1 MKIGT
6 GYVREIIKTNRVMKI
21 DLKPNELVVKAGDT
35 QHLDDE
41 KKVGGKLIL
50 TNQRIY
56 FHSPE
61 NREFS
66 MEIMPSEIEEVM
78 CFNTSFFSSNG
89 LNIITKEGKELK
101 FKIKKRNAWSK
112 AINQMY

>member
-1 MKIGT
+1 MK
-6 GYVREIIKTNRVMKI
+6 YVKLIEKPVVMKI

-35 QHLDDE
+35 KHLDDE

-61 NREFS
+61 NGEFN

-78 CFNTSFFSSNG
+78 CFNTSCFSSNG

>member
-1 MKIGT
+1 
-6 GYVREIIKTNRVMKI
+6 
-21 DLKPNELVVKAGDT
+21 
-35 QHLDDE
+35 
-41 KKVGGKLIL
+41 
-50 TNQRIY
+50 
-56 FHSPE
+56 
-61 NREFS
+61 

-78 CFNTSFFSSNG
+78 CFNTSCFSSNG